1 MSSKTAVMIGMVLGS
16 TIGGYLPSF
25 FGISAFSF
33 IGIVGNVVGG
43 IVGIFIAYK
52 LTSS

>member
-1 MSSKTAVMIGMVLGS
+1 MSSKKAVMIGMFIGS

-25 FGISAFSF
+25 FGISSFSF

-43 IVGIFIAYK
+43 VVGIFIAYK
-52 LTSS
+52 LTSG